1 MAEDIIIEIAGIEGE
16 CKVAGHVGKIELSS
30 WSFSVS
36 NPGSYQQG
44 GGGSTGKSMAGDLNC
59 TKNLDKSSP
68 NLVSYCASSK
78 HVATVVL
85 VQRKQAG
92 DGAVID
98 FIKLTLTDC
107 IISNYNISASG
118 GLPMDSFSINFAKL
132 EYKFKLQDENQAEG
146 AEVTAGWNWGTNTL
160 A

>member
-1 MAEDIIIEIAGIEGE
+1 MAEDIIIAIDGIEGE
-16 CKVAGHVGKIELSS
+16 CKVAGHEGKIELSS

-68 NLVSYCASSK
+68 NLMSYCASSK
-78 HVATVVL
+78 HIKTVVM

-92 DGAVID
+92 RRRGRRIPQGDADRLHHLQLQYLGLQRPADGFVQHQ
-98 FIKLTLTDC
+98 LC
-107 IISNYNISASG
+107 
-118 GLPMDSFSINFAKL
+118 
-132 EYKFKLQDENQAEG
+132 QA
-146 AEVTAGWNWGTNTL
+146 
-160 A
+160 

>member
-1 MAEDIIIEIAGIEGE
+1 MAEDIIIAIDGIKGE
-16 CKVAGHVGKIELSS
+16 CKAAGHEGKIELSS

-68 NLVSYCASSK
+68 NLMSYCASSK
-78 HVATVVL
+78 HIKTVVM

-92 DGAVID
+92 DGAVVE
-98 FIKLTLTDC
+98 FLKVTLTDC
-107 IISNYNISASG
+107 IISNYNISASS

-132 EYKFKLQDENQAEG
+132 EYAFKLQGEDQSEG
-146 AEVTAGWNWGTNTL
+146 AEVTAGWNWGTNTTV
-160 A
+160 